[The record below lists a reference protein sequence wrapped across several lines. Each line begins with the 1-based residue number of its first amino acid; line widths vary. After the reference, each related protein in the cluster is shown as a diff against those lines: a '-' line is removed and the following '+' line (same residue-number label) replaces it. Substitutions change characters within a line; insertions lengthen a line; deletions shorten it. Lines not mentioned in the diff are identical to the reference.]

1 MYEEFGINLK
11 SLSIDEIYVG
21 RKASFAKTISE
32 HDVYTF
38 AGVCG
43 DFNPIHIN
51 AEYAKN
57 TFFGE
62 RIAHGMLTASLYSTV
77 IGMAL
82 PGCGTIFMEQ
92 SCKFLKPVKFGDTV
106 TALAEV
112 VDVKPEKRIVK
123 LKVSVVN
130 QNEETVIDGDAT
142 VMAGK
147 SKA

>member
-1 MYEEFGINLK
+1 MKFMWEGKLPSQKLFLNMTY
-11 SLSIDEIYVG
+11 
-21 RKASFAKTISE
+21 
-32 HDVYTF
+32 
-38 AGVCG
+38 
-43 DFNPIHIN
+43 IHLQ
-51 AEYAKN
+51 EYAEILIQSTLMPNMQKN